1 MLHAM
6 LLEDSG
12 QIQASEAE
20 RAGPWPFQELADQ
33 FPGDGRFPYRMA
45 IVGNNLAALLEV
57 QGRGLDEAEKI
68 YRHNLDYWKAMVAR
82 EPAIQDHRSKL
93 ALTLDNLASVLAKTG
108 SKPEAE
114 QYLRSAVHLRSAL
127 TEYFPQ
133 GPHHHNK
140 LAEALEGLAQLVRDR
155 GDLGETRRIHER
167 TDATRRTALALA
179 PGNSEQ
185 RRWLAACQATFVE
198 TLIRSNEHADASKT
212 VQEFVAL
219 VPDSAT
225 ECYRGGAFLRGAY
238 RWRRPTRVL
247 TPTVARTSPG
257 PTPTGPSS
265 CFASH

>member
-1 MLHAM
+1 
-6 LLEDSG
+6 
-12 QIQASEAE
+12 
-20 RAGPWPFQELADQ
+20 
-33 FPGDGRFPYRMA
+33 MA

-167 TDATRRTALALA
+167 RLPPGGRPWHSRRGTPSNVDGWPLA
-179 PGNSEQ
+179 
-185 RRWLAACQATFVE
+185 
-198 TLIRSNEHADASKT
+198 
-212 VQEFVAL
+212 
-219 VPDSAT
+219 
-225 ECYRGGAFLRGAY
+225 
-238 RWRRPTRVL
+238 RP
-247 TPTVARTSPG
+247 
-257 PTPTGPSS
+257 PSS
-265 CFASH
+265 KR

>member
-1 MLHAM
+1 MR
-6 LLEDSG
+6 
-12 QIQASEAE
+12 
-20 RAGPWPFQELADQ
+20 RALARFQELADQ

-167 TDATRRTALALA
+167 DCHQADGPGTRAGELRATSMAGRLPGHLRRNAD
-179 PGNSEQ
+179 P
-185 RRWLAACQATFVE
+185 VE
-198 TLIRSNEHADASKT
+198 
-212 VQEFVAL
+212 
-219 VPDSAT
+219 
-225 ECYRGGAFLRGAY
+225 
-238 RWRRPTRVL
+238 
-247 TPTVARTSPG
+247 
-257 PTPTGPSS
+257 
-265 CFASH
+265 